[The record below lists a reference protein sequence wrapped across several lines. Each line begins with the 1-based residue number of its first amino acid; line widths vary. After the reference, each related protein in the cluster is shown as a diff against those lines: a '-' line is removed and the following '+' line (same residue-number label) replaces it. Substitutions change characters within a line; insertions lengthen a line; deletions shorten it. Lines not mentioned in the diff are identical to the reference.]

1 MRRRQL
7 KVLPAWGAN
16 NPFFAAPAG
25 ETAVISTR
33 GV

>member
-7 KVLPAWGAN
+7 KVLPAWDTN